1 MGKPGEALANL
12 ENPSRTW
19 PQRTESSFFRW
30 LKILPSYQKLTMF
43 KYETFQQK
51 LVSNFNSKN
60 EMVIKNKNSFK
71 FKILFCNNFTAM
83 LNIAWWFCFLL
94 CPFLE
99 ECLRIKTFSVY
110 LNVTDLRGK
119 LYPLSEITF
128 VPVKNKLSLAANF
141 WTSSQHLSLLLS

>member
-51 LVSNFNSKN
+51 LVSNFLLTRKMKWLSKT
-60 EMVIKNKNSFK
+60 KTASSSRSYFA
-71 FKILFCNNFTAM
+71 IL
-83 LNIAWWFCFLL
+83 LLL
-94 CPFLE
+94 CLT
-99 ECLRIKTFSVY
+99 LHDDSVFFCVPS
-110 LNVTDLRGK
+110 LKNV
-119 LYPLSEITF
+119 
-128 VPVKNKLSLAANF
+128 
-141 WTSSQHLSLLLS
+141 